1 MALSNTAVP
10 KYYGMFRDAVIRG
23 EIPVCKEISMEMN
36 RIDDLIAN
44 PGVYYDDQAVE
55 GWIAYCES
63 ELTLTDGSD
72 LSLLDSFKLWGE
84 QIFGWYYFVERS
96 VYQPNPDGHG
106 GHYVRK
112 NVKKRLIN
120 KQYLIVARGAAKSMY
135 GSTLQ
140 GYFLNVDT
148 STTHQITTA
157 PTMKQAEEV
166 MSPLRTA
173 ITRSRGPLF
182 QFLTEGSLQN
192 TTGSKA
198 NRTKLASTKKGVE
211 NFLTGSLLEV
221 RPMSINKLQGLQI
234 KVATV
239 DEWLSGDIREDVIG
253 AIEQGASKVND
264 YIIVAISSEGT
275 VRNGSGDT
283 IKMELMDI
291 LNPGAFIDSMLK
303 HGEMSDDEA
312 IIYTGM
318 PLCLSHSAES
328 KDEPKEEEKKKDSK
342 EDKPAEDKEEKKD
355 DEETIA
361 DVIDSMSEKQ
371 QNVMYALIAQAL
383 EGEPEKESKD
393 DSDNK
398 SESNKEDKTMKHNVF
413 DNDQQKKTEVL
424 SHADQASIISM
435 AKSNSVGS
443 LRTAMDIYAEQNP
456 DSVLAH
462 GIDGIETLFPEYK
475 DVRPGAP
482 ELLTTDQGW
491 VNEVLKKVHKSPISR
506 IRTRQADL
514 RNIEALRAKGYKKG
528 AQKGYVGNIQLLHRT
543 TDPQTVYVK
552 SKLDRD
558 DIIDIQDFDVV
569 QYLYGIDRMN
579 LNEELATAIM
589 IGDGREVGADGKIA
603 EDKIR
608 PIWLDDEL
616 YTIHADVDIAGMK
629 ATLQGTN
636 TSANFGENYIYAEA
650 VIQSLLYAR
659 EKYKGSGTPD
669 FYCTPHLVNVMLL
682 ARDLNGRRIY
692 DKVSDLAAALNVGQ
706 IITAEQFEGKTRT
719 TTDSKTK
726 KLLGLMV
733 NLADYSLGA
742 TKGGEITHFTD
753 FDIDFNQEKSLLET
767 RCSGANTRVM
777 SAIALEEDVTATI
790 GG

>member
-1 MALSNTAVP
+1 MTRPFSVEACDFSGWATRNDLKCSDGRVIRRDAFKENDCTRVPLVWNHQHNSPRDVLGHAWLENREEGVYAYGFFNDTTDGDVAKALIKHGDICALSI
-10 KYYGMFRDAVIRG
+10 Y
-23 EIPVCKEISMEMN
+23 
-36 RIDDLIAN
+36 AN
-44 PGVYYDDQAVE
+44 Q
-55 GWIAYCES
+55 
-63 ELTLTDGSD
+63 LQQTGSD
-72 LSLLDSFKLWGE
+72 VLHGCICELSLVHK
-84 QIFGWYYFVERS
+84 
-96 VYQPNPDGHG
+96 
-106 GHYVRK
+106 
-112 NVKKRLIN
+112 
-120 KQYLIVARGAAKSMY
+120 GA
-135 GSTLQ
+135 
-140 GYFLNVDT
+140 
-148 STTHQITTA
+148 
-157 PTMKQAEEV
+157 
-166 MSPLRTA
+166 
-173 ITRSRGPLF
+173 
-182 QFLTEGSLQN
+182 
-192 TTGSKA
+192 
-198 NRTKLASTKKGVE
+198 
-211 NFLTGSLLEV
+211 
-221 RPMSINKLQGLQI
+221 
-234 KVATV
+234 
-239 DEWLSGDIREDVIG
+239 
-253 AIEQGASKVND
+253 
-264 YIIVAISSEGT
+264 
-275 VRNGSGDT
+275 
-283 IKMELMDI
+283 
-291 LNPGAFIDSMLK
+291 NPGAFIDSMLK
-303 HGEMSDDEA
+303 HGELCDDEA

-318 PLCLSHSAES
+318 PLCLSHAAETES
-328 KDEPKEEEKKKDSK
+328 ENDKKS
-342 EDKPAEDKEEKKD
+342 D
-355 DEETIA
+355 DGETVA
-361 DVIDSMSEKQ
+361 DVINSMSEKQ

-383 EGEPEKESKD
+383 EGESEKESED

-398 SESNKEDKTMKHNVF
+398 SGSNKEDNTMKHNVF
-413 DNDQQKKTEVL
+413 DNDQQKDDVM
-424 SHADQASIISM
+424 SHADQVSIISM

-456 DSVLAH
+456 NSVLAH

-491 VNEVLKKVHKSPISR
+491 VNEVLRKVHKSPISR
-506 IRTRQADL
+506 IRTRQADI
-514 RNIEALRAKGYKKG
+514 RNIEKLRAKGYKKS
-528 AQKGYVGNIQLLHRT
+528 AIKTDIGNFGLIHRT

-558 DIIDIQDFDVV
+558 DIVDIQDFDVV
-569 QYLYGIDRMN
+569 QYLYNIDRMN

-629 ATLQGTN
+629 TTLQGTN

-692 DKVSDLAAALNVGQ
+692 DKVSDLAAALNIGQ

-767 RCSGANTRVM
+767 RCSGANTRVF
-777 SAIALEEDVTATI
+777 SAIALEEDVTT
-790 GG
+790 G

>member
-1 MALSNTAVP
+1 MSRPFSVEDCDFSGWATRNDLRCSDGRVIRRDAFKGNDGIKVPLVWNHQHNDPRNVLGHAWLENRDEGVYTYGFFNDTEAGEVGKVLVKHGDICALSI
-10 KYYGMFRDAVIRG
+10 Y
-23 EIPVCKEISMEMN
+23 
-36 RIDDLIAN
+36 AN
-44 PGVYYDDQAVE
+44 QLQQNGPDVVHGC
-55 GWIAYCES
+55 ICEV
-63 ELTLTDGSD
+63 
-72 LSLLDSFKLWGE
+72 SLVHK
-84 QIFGWYYFVERS
+84 
-96 VYQPNPDGHG
+96 
-106 GHYVRK
+106 
-112 NVKKRLIN
+112 
-120 KQYLIVARGAAKSMY
+120 GA
-135 GSTLQ
+135 
-140 GYFLNVDT
+140 
-148 STTHQITTA
+148 
-157 PTMKQAEEV
+157 
-166 MSPLRTA
+166 
-173 ITRSRGPLF
+173 
-182 QFLTEGSLQN
+182 
-192 TTGSKA
+192 
-198 NRTKLASTKKGVE
+198 
-211 NFLTGSLLEV
+211 
-221 RPMSINKLQGLQI
+221 
-234 KVATV
+234 
-239 DEWLSGDIREDVIG
+239 
-253 AIEQGASKVND
+253 
-264 YIIVAISSEGT
+264 
-275 VRNGSGDT
+275 
-283 IKMELMDI
+283 
-291 LNPGAFIDSMLK
+291 NPGAFIDSMLQ
-303 HGEMSDDEA
+303 HGENSEDEA

-318 PLCLSHSAES
+318 PLSLAHSDTSEKEDK
-328 KDEPKEEEKKKDSK
+328 KDEEEKKNTD
-342 EDKPAEDKEEKKD
+342 AEDKKNE

-361 DVIDSMSEKQ
+361 DVVNSMSEKQ
-371 QNVMYALIAQAL
+371 QNVMYALVAEAL
-383 EGEPEKESKD
+383 ESEPDNKKES
-393 DSDNK
+393 
-398 SESNKEDKTMKHNVF
+398 SETDKEDNTMKHNVF
-413 DNDQQKKTEVL
+413 DNDQQNSNEVL

-443 LRTAMDIYAEQNP
+443 LRTAMEIYAEQNP
-456 DSVLAH
+456 ESVLAH
-462 GIDGIETLFPEYK
+462 GIDNIETLFPDYK

-482 ELLTTDQGW
+482 EMLTTDQGW

-514 RNIEALRAKGYKKG
+514 RNIEALRAKGYKK
-528 AQKGYVGNIQLLHRT
+528 ATQKGYTGNVQLIHRT

-552 SKLDRD
+552 SKIDRD
-558 DIIDIQDFDVV
+558 DLIDIQDFDVV

-589 IGDGREVGADGKIA
+589 IGDGREVGDNGKIA

-629 ATLQGTN
+629 TTLQGTN

-719 TTDSKTK
+719 TTDGKTK

-777 SAIALEEDVTATI
+777 SAIALEEDVTNRP
-790 GG
+790 